1 LEGTLS
7 NLLEEKRHLE
17 EKMTM
22 LNDNVSRLEELT
34 KECDQLRSTLVKC
47 GILITSQ
54 FLIKFFFRNLRKLVS
69 ALRRNA

>member
-54 FLIKFFFRNLRKLVS
+54 FLITFFFRNLRKLVS

>member
-22 LNDNVSRLEELT
+22 LNDNVSKLEELT
-34 KECDQLRSTLVKC
+34 KECDQLRSTLVKF
-47 GILITSQ
+47 GILIISQ
-54 FLIKFFFRNLRKLVS
+54 FLIKFFFLEI
-69 ALRRNA
+69 